1 MAGSWPHQ
9 QKIPDRNFDNSYKF
23 TLIFYGEKGMRKLL
37 LLAFMTCFG
46 FAASQHAH
54 AQEFITYNF
63 TAEVTQVTDQLN
75 QISDQIQVGDLVTG
89 EITYLLETEPT
100 TKTDRYSEF
109 DLNGAANG
117 LSVTING
124 LEFKSLPIE
133 NPTPNARGLNAS
145 IQSIAVTGGAMDSCW
160 HNYNFTSS
168 NNAFPGEP
176 LAMATYID
184 ILLGNEDCDDELDL
198 DKLPGSIDLNRFDA
212 QHRVHISN
220 WDRTTG
226 GYSIVADITSIYT
239 TVEDG
244 GTVSGRVI
252 ADYDGDCEL
261 DAEDIGLRQ
270 RIVKITPGPY
280 YIATDAEGAYEIT
293 LPVGKYTAH
302 VNERP
307 LWNQV
312 CPTGPADIDIE
323 NKGDEILANFSLQP
337 KDLTEAVS
345 VHLMSSLARPG
356 FEMTYTIR
364 VQNVGTLPYTGD
376 IEFTHDALLTDFA
389 SDPAADSYSPTTAV
403 WNLTNFP
410 VDGVLIIRVTLNVPA
425 DEELLGTR
433 ICASAG
439 SELEDD
445 KGHNDLLRES
455 NDEVCQDIRGAYD
468 PNDMQV
474 FAGTRN
480 ANGEILPDDN
490 VLRYLVRFQNE
501 GNEDAIT
508 VRVVDALSNFH
519 NIDKIRLGACSHDF
533 VFNFTAEGELE
544 WTFNDINLP
553 AKDVDE
559 NGSMGYVSF
568 DVYLNDGL
576 AVGTEIPNSA
586 EIFFDFNSP
595 IVTNTV
601 VSRIVSSTTSVNY
614 DQEDTSILVYPNPST
629 DKVTVRFDNA
639 RPAVLSLR
647 NTLGETLISQSVNAV
662 SAVLDVQH
670 LAAGNYFLTISDD
683 AGITVKPINIVR

>member
-1 MAGSWPHQ
+1 
-9 QKIPDRNFDNSYKF
+9 
-23 TLIFYGEKGMRKLL
+23 MRKLL

-46 FAASQHAH
+46 LATSQYAQ

-63 TAEVTQVTDQLN
+63 TAEVTQVTDQMS
-75 QISDQIQVGDLVTG
+75 QISDQIKVGDLVTG
-89 EITYLLETEPT
+89 ELTYLLETEPSNQT
-100 TKTDRYSEF
+100 QYYSEF
-109 DLNGAANG
+109 DLNNAAN
-117 LSVTING
+117 SVKATING
-124 LEFKSLPIE
+124 LEFSSLPVE
-133 NPTPNARGLNAS
+133 NPSPNIRGFGAT
-145 IQSIAVTGGAMDSCW
+145 IESIAETAGSTDSCW
-160 HNYNFTSS
+160 HRINFSSS
-168 NNAFPGEP
+168 NNTFPGEP
-176 LAMATYID
+176 PAMVTYINV
-184 ILLGNEDCDDELDL
+184 IVGNDDCDDELDL
-198 DKLPGSIDLNRFDA
+198 DQLPNNIDLNRFNKEHTL
-212 QHRVHISN
+212 QLSN
-220 WDRTTG
+220 WDRTSG
-226 GYSIVADITSIYT
+226 GYSITADITSIYT

-261 DAEDIGLRQ
+261 DAEDFGLRQ

-280 YIATDAEGAYEIT
+280 YIATDEDGAYEIT
-293 LPVGKYTAH
+293 LPVGKYKAH

-312 CPTGPADIDIE
+312 CPLGPADIDIE
-323 NKGDEILANFSLQP
+323 NKGDEILANFSLEP
-337 KDLTEAVS
+337 KDLTEALRVS
-345 VHLMSSLARPG
+345 VMSSLARPG
-356 FEMTYTIR
+356 FAMTYTIR
-364 VQNVGTLPYTGD
+364 VQNIGTLPYSGD
-376 IEFTHDALLTDFA
+376 VTFTHDALLTDFE

-403 WNLTNFP
+403 WNLSDFA
-410 VDGVLIIRVTLNVPA
+410 VDEVMIIKVTLKVPA

-433 ICASAG
+433 ICASVG
-439 SELEDD
+439 SDLDDD
-445 KGHNDLLRES
+445 KGEDELQRER
-455 NDEVCQDIRGAYD
+455 NDEVCQEIRGAYD

-480 ANGEILPDDN
+480 ADGEILPEDN

-501 GNEDAIT
+501 GNEDALT
-508 VRVVDALSNFH
+508 VRVVDALSDFH
-519 NIDKIRLGACSHDF
+519 NIDKIRLAACSHDF
-533 VFNFTAEGELE
+533 VFNFTADGELE

-553 AKDVDE
+553 AKSVDE
-559 NGSMGYVSF
+559 EGSMGFVSF
-568 DVYLNDGL
+568 DVYLKDGL
-576 AVGTEIPNSA
+576 AVGTEIPNKA

-639 RPAVLSLR
+639 RPAILSLR
-647 NTLGETLISQSVNAV
+647 NTLGETLISQSVNGA

-670 LAAGNYFLTISDD
+670 LAAGNYYLTISDD